1 MGARRQMAGPGEAGA
16 RPAAYGRAMARTSL
30 IRLAAFAAVEQM
42 GARMRTE
49 QQSAQKTAA
58 RRMWAL
64 GDYHRFATQL
74 VWEVG
79 PVVVEAAGIG
89 PGMRVLDVAAGTGNV
104 AVRAAEAGADVVASD
119 LTPENLAAG
128 RAAAAARG
136 IELDWVEADAEALPV
151 ADGAV
156 DVVTSLFGVMF
167 APDHRAAARELL
179 RVCRPGGTIA
189 TASFVPDGSAGE
201 FFATL
206 GRHAPPPDGE
216 PPLLWG
222 TEEHVRELLGGSVA
236 ELRCELRRYV
246 ERVPG
251 GPAEYAAFFNETFGP
266 LVALRTMLAD
276 DPQRLAVLDRDFLA
290 FARRAN
296 TGPPEGPVACP
307 YDYLLAVARLGEARA
322 T

>member
-1 MGARRQMAGPGEAGA
+1 MAGPGEAGA
-16 RPAAYGRAMARTSL
+16 GAAAYGRAM
-30 IRLAAFAAVEQM
+30 
-42 GARMRTE
+42 RTE
-49 QQSAQKTAA
+49 ELTDAKAAA
-58 RRMWAL
+58 RAMWAL

-104 AVRAAEAGADVVASD
+104 AVRVAEAGADVVASD

-136 IELDWVEADAEALPV
+136 IELEWVEADAEALPF
-151 ADGAV
+151 ADGAF
-156 DVVTSLFGVMF
+156 DVVTSAFGVMF

-179 RVCRPGGTIA
+179 RVCRAGGTIA
-189 TASFVPDGSAGE
+189 LASFVPDGLAGD
-201 FFATL
+201 FFSTL
-206 GRHAPPPDGE
+206 ARHAPPPEGE

-222 TEEHVRELLGGSVA
+222 TQEHLRELLGGAVA
-236 ELRCELRRYV
+236 ELRCERRRYI
-246 ERVPG
+246 ERGTG
-251 GPAEYAAFFNETFGP
+251 GPADYTAFFNETFGP
-266 LVALRTMLAD
+266 LIGLRALLAD
-276 DPQRLAVLDRDFLA
+276 EPERLAALDREFLA

-296 TGPPEGPVACP
+296 TGPPEGPVAYP
-307 YDYLLAVARLGEARA
+307 YDYLLAVARLDDARA

>member
-1 MGARRQMAGPGEAGA
+1 
-16 RPAAYGRAMARTSL
+16 MARTSM
-30 IRLAAFAAVEQM
+30 IRLAALAAVEQM

-49 QQSAQKTAA
+49 QQSEQKAVA

-119 LTPENLAAG
+119 LTPENLATG
-128 RAAAAARG
+128 RAAAEARG
-136 IELDWVEADAEALPV
+136 IELAWVEADAEALPF
-151 ADGAV
+151 ADGAF
-156 DVVTSLFGVMF
+156 DAVTSAFGVMF
-167 APDHRAAARELL
+167 APDHRTAARELL

-189 TASFVPDGSAGE
+189 LASFAPDGLAGD

-206 GRHAPPPDGE
+206 GRHAPPPEGE
-216 PPLLWG
+216 SPLRWG
-222 TEEHVRELLGGSVA
+222 TEEHLRELLGEAVVA
-236 ELRCELRRYV
+236 LDCRRRRYV

-251 GPAEYAAFFNETFGP
+251 GPQDYAAFFTETFGP
-266 LVALRTMLAD
+266 LIGLRAMLAD
-276 DPQRLAVLDRDFLA
+276 DPERLAALDRDLLA

-296 TGPPEGPVACP
+296 AGPPEGPVAYP
-307 YDYLLAVARLGEARA
+307 YDYLLAVARTAP
-322 T
+322 

>member
-1 MGARRQMAGPGEAGA
+1 
-16 RPAAYGRAMARTSL
+16 
-30 IRLAAFAAVEQM
+30 
-42 GARMRTE
+42 MRTE
-49 QQSAQKTAA
+49 QQTEQKAAA

-79 PVVVEAAGIG
+79 PVVVEAAGIR

-128 RAAAAARG
+128 RAAAEARG
-136 IELDWVEADAEALPV
+136 IELDWVEADAEALPF
-151 ADGAV
+151 ADGAF
-156 DVVTSLFGVMF
+156 DAVTSAFGVMF

-189 TASFVPDGSAGE
+189 VASFRPDGLAGD

-206 GRHAPPPDGE
+206 GSHAPQPEGE
-216 PPLLWG
+216 SPLRWG
-222 TEEHVRELLGGSVA
+222 TEEHLRELLGDAVA
-236 ELRCELRRYV
+236 ALHCQRRRYV
-246 ERVPG
+246 ERIDGEPQD
-251 GPAEYAAFFNETFGP
+251 YAAFFTETFGP
-266 LVALRTMLAD
+266 LIALRATLAD
-276 DPQRLAVLDRDFLA
+276 DPGQLAALDRDLLA

-296 TGPPEGPVACP
+296 TGAPGGPVAYP
-307 YDYLLAVARLGEARA
+307 YDYLLAVAR
-322 T
+322 TVS